1 MLFRNKSTISCLG
14 RCLLLFNYRKMHIM
28 GPIADPDCAGLAP
41 VLDEPVIFGDTENHE
56 EPFIFV

>member
-1 MLFRNKSTISCLG
+1 
-14 RCLLLFNYRKMHIM
+14 LLFNYRKMHIM